1 MFDDIYKKNIGF
13 AKYYAYINKIFDLPI
28 AEIIDKKHHGI
39 IYFSKIRIE
48 SINFNFNSNET
59 YYYLDPIEIKYT
71 DLYEDKTKLIWKRIR
86 KTNQDI
92 YLYKKAIFNWLNK
105 ERVDLFSIIDYG
117 PLSVISKEQSHVVSF
132 DDAKNYIETSNVEN
146 KKAREYIFEHDFKNE
161 INERLR
167 LIRKILPKNKEQIK
181 KSIIDEAKRKKFR
194 SQN

>member
-1 MFDDIYKKNIGF
+1 MFDDISKKDIGF
-13 AKYYAYINKIFDLPI
+13 AKYYAYINRIFDLPI

-39 IYFSKIRIE
+39 IYFSKIRVE
-48 SINFNFNSNET
+48 SINFNFNNNET

-92 YLYKKAIFNWLNK
+92 YLYKKAVFDWLDK

-117 PLSVISKEQSHVVSF
+117 PLSLISKEQNHVISF
-132 DDAKNYIETSNVEN
+132 DDAKNYIETSNAEN
-146 KKAREYIFEHDFKNE
+146 KNARDYIFEHGSKDE
-161 INERLR
+161 MSERLR
-167 LIRKILPKNKEQIK
+167 LIRKMLPKNKDQIK
-181 KSIIDEAKRKKFR
+181 KSIIEETKKKKFR